1 MGHGCCE
8 TKPFSVPISDV
19 YKLKIPSMFGLGPCL
34 GGAGAGAASEQ
45 RQCHIQFVP
54 TGTIMA
60 LHYRS
65 FINRLT
71 NCPVIIACGNSGT
84 GKTFSIH
91 CALGPM
97 APGFSTT
104 LARQKRS
111 SCVPHSHGV
120 R

>member
-19 YKLKIPSMFGLGPCL
+19 YKLKIPIMFGLGPCL
-34 GGAGAGAASEQ
+34 GGRARHLSSDSVTSS
-45 RQCHIQFVP
+45 F
-54 TGTIMA
+54 MA